1 MAKKVQVDIKTK
13 GAGKASKDLGK
24 VDKGLGKLAK
34 SAASV
39 AAGFF
44 AVQGLINGFQAVIN
58 ATREQELAERQL
70 NAVLKS
76 TGQVAGLTAREL
88 TGMASALQKQ
98 TRFGDEAII
107 KAQSLMLTFTK
118 VGKDVF
124 PDAIETVL
132 NMSEAMGQDLQQG
145 VIQVGKALNDPILGV
160 TALRRVGV
168 QLSKQQEQQVKDF
181 VAVNDIAAAQ
191 KIILG
196 ELETQFGGVAK
207 AAGQTMAGQLD
218 QMSNA
223 VGDAAESIGTLLA
236 PAVISIAEHLV
247 TASESAGN
255 FFRQFTDTSA
265 NETIDKLAALNL
277 ETTNLEKAQLKKQI
291 ADNKVLLSQKNLTAS
306 AESQKQTQIELESA
320 TRSTA
325 LMTEQLAKVEEKA
338 LASGIDLNEAMN
350 DLYIET
356 GIDVASNLTVLTRL
370 IREATN
376 EQDEHTLS
384 LLGARQA
391 VLNEIES
398 RKLQEAQLTENLE
411 LIADTIK
418 KQKELDN
425 LEKGPPPPPPPPR
438 PIISLLPDEDD
449 MAEDLEVVDNFY
461 QHMKDEEE
469 SFTEFQKEQAKTR
482 KIIDDQLY
490 KEKIQNNL
498 QAAILQGQ
506 SAKQAGISVIKA
518 EVAEAQAGLIS
529 SIMKSLPF
537 PINLAVAAGAGGMI
551 GKVTDQLF
559 SSFATGGS
567 FVTKGRT
574 TLPIGNGVVVGDNAS
589 GMERIDVTPLPSPT
603 SNGNNITINISAPLV
618 DETVVD
624 HIIPAIRR
632 AEKLNL

>member
-1 MAKKVQVDIKTK
+1 MAKKVQVDIKTR
-13 GAGKASKDLGK
+13 GAAKASKDLGK

-34 SAASV
+34 SAAGV

-58 ATREQELAERQL
+58 ATKEQELAERQL

-76 TGQVAGLTAREL
+76 TAGVAGLTAREL

-118 VGKDVF
+118 VGKEVF

-207 AAGQTMAGQLD
+207 AAGETMAGQLD
-218 QMSNA
+218 KMSNA

-236 PAVISIAEHLV
+236 PAVIAIAEHLV
-247 TASESAGN
+247 SASESASN

-265 NETIDKLAALNL
+265 NQTIDKLAALGL
-277 ETTNLEKAQLKKQI
+277 ETTNLEKAQLKKEI

-306 AESQKQTQIELESA
+306 TEDQKQAQKDLEMA
-320 TRSTA
+320 VYNTA
-325 LMTEQLAKVEEKA
+325 LMTERLAAVEETA
-338 LASGIDLNEAMN
+338 LDSGIDLNKAYNNLRKETAI
-350 DLYIET
+350 DL
-356 GIDVASNLTVLTRL
+356 ASSYTVVTKL
-370 IREATN
+370 IREATK
-376 EQDEHTLS
+376 EEDKHTLS
-384 LLGARQA
+384 LLAGRQS
-391 VLNEIES
+391 VLNEIEA
-398 RKLQEAQLTENLE
+398 RKLQETQLAENLD
-411 LIADTIK
+411 LINDTIK

-425 LEKGPPPPPPPPR
+425 LEKAPPPPR
-438 PIISLLPDEDD
+438 PEIKIFSEDD
-449 MAEDLEVVDNFY
+449 DLADNLEVVDDFY
-461 QHMKDEEE
+461 DYVQ
-469 SFTEFQKEQAKTR
+469 QKEKENIEFMKESAKTQ
-482 KIIDDQLY
+482 KIIDEQIY

-498 QAAILQGQ
+498 KSAILQGQ
-506 SAKQAGISVIKA
+506 TAKQAGISVIKA

-529 SIMKSLPF
+529 SIMKALPF

-567 FVTKGRT
+567 FITKGRT
-574 TLPIGNGVVVGDNAS
+574 TLPIGSGVVVGDNAS

-603 SNGNNITINISAPLV
+603 SNGNNINIYISAPLV

-624 HIIPAIRR
+624 TIIPAIRR